1 MNPIATVVAELALLG
16 WLLVP
21 LSLLLLAAYASWT
34 SNPRKLAHCWT
45 TAKSLFVALMAI
57 TGFIGLM
64 LLADGPGFTTGL
76 PEIGAQFGL
85 SPSGLSLWMSM
96 LVGFIGWVIIRYAD
110 DYLRGDSGRE
120 RFFPWFLITL
130 VSVLVLVLTNHLLI
144 LVGA

>member
-21 LSLLLLAAYASWT
+21 LSLLLLAADANWT

-45 TAKSLFVALMAI
+45 AAKSLFVALMAI

-64 LLADGPGFTTGL
+64 LLADGPGFATGL
-76 PEIGAQFGL
+76 PDIGAQFGL
-85 SPSGLSLWMSM
+85 FPSGLALWMSM

-110 DYLRGDSGRE
+110 DDLRVATRAVRAFSPGSLL
-120 RFFPWFLITL
+120 PWPAFWFWC
-130 VSVLVLVLTNHLLI
+130 
-144 LVGA
+144 